1 MTPPRLVLFDCDGVL
16 VDTETIAN
24 RRLVE
29 LFNEAGFA
37 TDYDYCRRH
46 FSGRSLTS
54 VQEEIEASGVS
65 LGADFVDRWNEGL
78 PALFADRVEAIP
90 HVRQAVEAVRDAGI
104 AYCVA
109 TSARIS
115 KMHITLGATGL
126 MPLFEHALFSATMV
140 ARGKPAPDGYLL
152 AAEQLGV
159 AAADCIVVED
169 AAPGVQAGLAAGMRV
184 LGFTTTQPAEAMR
197 AATWVVPDISCVTA
211 QSPMPDRP
219 AAGPVRIRLDRVVG

>member
-1 MTPPRLVLFDCDGVL
+1 MTMPPRLVLFDCDGVL

-37 TDYDYCRRH
+37 TDYAYCRRH

-54 VQEEIEASGVS
+54 VQEEIEASGVR

-78 PALFADRVEAIP
+78 PALFADRVEPIP
-90 HVRQAVEAVRDAGI
+90 HIRQAVEAVRDAGI

-126 MPLFEHALFSATMV
+126 LPLFEHALFSATMV
-140 ARGKPAPDGYLL
+140 ARGKPAPDLFL
-152 AAEQLGV
+152 H
-159 AAADCIVVED
+159 AAAAMGHPPEAAIVVED
-169 AAPGVQAGLAAGMRV
+169 SVPGTRAGKAAGMTV
-184 LGFTTTQPAEAMR
+184 LSYAGDPMADRDGLVEAGGILFDDMRDLPAL
-197 AATWVVPDISCVTA
+197 I
-211 QSPMPDRP
+211 
-219 AAGPVRIRLDRVVG
+219 GL

>member
-78 PALFADRVEAIP
+78 PALFAGRVEAIP

-140 ARGKPAPDGYLL
+140 ARGKPAPDLFL
-152 AAEQLGV
+152 H
-159 AAADCIVVED
+159 AAAAMGHPPETAIVVED
-169 AAPGVQAGLAAGMRV
+169 SVPGTRAGTAAGMTV
-184 LGFTTTQPAEAMR
+184 LSYAGDPMADRDGLAQAGGILFDDMRDLPAL
-197 AATWVVPDISCVTA
+197 I
-211 QSPMPDRP
+211 
-219 AAGPVRIRLDRVVG
+219 GL